1 MRYYKNLKKII
12 SIIVIIAFA
21 FHIDIFLHTQ
31 VEEDMEERFIE
42 AKNLYI
48 KLQYGKSKEMLE
60 WIIGVISDLESPS
73 KKILGKCYLLLG
85 AIYEKKGETIPAE
98 ENYRNAKKLGIESI
112 EGVDLDG
119 LSIYERVVKVE
130 IYIETQ
136 FQKAV
141 DEYNNGQYDNS
152 KNSLEQIIGTIK
164 KKGLEVNRKDILG
177 KCYLLLGAIYEKKE
191 NIRLAEENYSRAIVE
206 HEIEGLDW
214 INFDDLPLL
223 KKVVNTINNEKQF
236 EIAKTDYLG
245 KRYIDARSR
254 TVRTISIINEDPLGQ
269 ENILGKC
276 YLLLGAIYEK
286 EGNTGS
292 AEENYRKA
300 RRYGIKSIEG
310 IDFERLSIN
319 KKIMREGII
328 PKLGEKK
335 KKKFPVLIVAGVVVV
350 AVVVALI
357 LSKKKKEE
365 YTLTVTRGEGINGT
379 PTSGT
384 TIYEKGSTVD
394 YNYIVQS
401 GYKDLVVTLDGTAV
415 ATSGTITMNRNHT
428 LNASATPLEQ
438 YTLTVTKGTGVGGT
452 PDTGTYTYDEGTTA
466 NYNYYTQNGY
476 TNLVVQLDGV
486 TATSSGTIQMN
497 SNHTLTASASPIG
510 PKVTITFPSNG
521 KTVSG
526 KIDINVDV
534 QSSINI
540 DRVEFYVDNNRI
552 DTDRD
557 APYSS
562 RWNTRNV
569 NDGNH
574 TIRVVAV
581 DSGNN
586 TGEDQISVYVNNG
599 GGGCSISVAITD
611 PSNDE
616 TVNGTVTIRASTSV
630 LLQQIIVLKKSGN
643 TEI

>member
-164 KKGLEVNRKDILG
+164 KEGLEVNRKDILG